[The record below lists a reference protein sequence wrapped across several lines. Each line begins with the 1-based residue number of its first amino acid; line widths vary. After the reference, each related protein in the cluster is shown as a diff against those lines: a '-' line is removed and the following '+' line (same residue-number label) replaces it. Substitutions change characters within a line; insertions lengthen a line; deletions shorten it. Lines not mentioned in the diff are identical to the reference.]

1 LVAAYRE
8 AGRWQLANL
17 DTRTLAV
24 TPLAVPDT
32 DIGGMQAMGDGI
44 VYVGASPGEPAA
56 IVRLHLASGQR
67 EVLRSSVAG
76 APDPGYVSVA
86 ESVEFPTGN
95 GDTAYG
101 YFYPPANRDYALPR
115 GERPPLLVLSHG
127 GPSAAATTAW
137 NPRLQFWTSR
147 GFAVLD
153 VDYRGSTGHGR
164 AYREKLNG
172 RWGEAD
178 VEDCVA
184 GAHYLASRGLVDAN
198 RMVIRG
204 GSAGGFTTLCA
215 LTFHRVFRA
224 GACYY
229 GVSDLETL
237 ARDTHKFEA
246 HYLDRLIAPYPSAR
260 EVYRARS
267 PIHHVDRLNCPV
279 IFFQG
284 LDDKVV
290 PPNQTERMVEALRRN
305 KLPVAYVPFEGEG
318 HGFRRAG
325 SIARA
330 LEAELYFYSR
340 VFGFRPAED
349 LAPVR
354 IDNEPA

>member
-1 LVAAYRE
+1 
-8 AGRWQLANL
+8 
-17 DTRTLAV
+17 
-24 TPLAVPDT
+24 
-32 DIGGMQAMGDGI
+32 
-44 VYVGASPGEPAA
+44 
-56 IVRLHLASGQR
+56 
-67 EVLRSSVAG
+67 VAG

-101 YFYPPANRDYALPR
+101 YFYPPANRDHAPPR